1 MNLHFIPKQFGFQT
15 YLNRIV
21 LFQGIVIKLKQEK
34 IHKTLDWQKYA
45 GGGHIDWFLLVLF
58 DVMQQE
64 PRREATENNGT
75 LFSLVR
81 KRLGRDRVVVA
92 KKKK

>member
-1 MNLHFIPKQFGFQT
+1 MHFYTETVRVSNLLESPCPLSENSNETETRKHSLDI
-15 YLNRIV
+15 R
-21 LFQGIVIKLKQEK
+21 LK
-34 IHKTLDWQKYA
+34 KYA

-58 DVMQQE
+58 LNIMQQE

-81 KRLGRDRVVVA
+81 KRLGRDRVLAA
-92 KKKK
+92 KEKK